1 MWSTT
6 LLTCG
11 GPGLRKQDI
20 QDEAFDLCDCPC
32 WVLVASQRGVGTTCV
47 LVKQAAASAA
57 AATALAAALGMMLA
71 AVAVA
76 AAAAEHETLPARFA
90 ARDEVAFRAG
100 AAASLVGWG

>member
-1 MWSTT
+1 MINSSNAKSSDLLILT

-76 AAAAEHETLPARFA
+76 AAAAMMAIA
-90 ARDEVAFRAG
+90 
-100 AAASLVGWG
+100 